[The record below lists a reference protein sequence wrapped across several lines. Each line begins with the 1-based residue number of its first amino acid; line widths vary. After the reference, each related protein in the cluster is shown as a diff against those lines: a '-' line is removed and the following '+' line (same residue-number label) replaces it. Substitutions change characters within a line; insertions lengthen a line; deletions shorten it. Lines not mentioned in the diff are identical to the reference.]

1 MRHAERRMRL
11 LALGRDLFARHAYDE
26 LSMADIA
33 RAAGISKPLLYHYFP
48 SKRRYFEATLREA
61 AGEVLERTR
70 PDPGLAPLDQLRGGL
85 DAFLELVDANR
96 VAYLKLM
103 RSATSASEVREL
115 LEGLRAATAER
126 ILSTLPG
133 ASSPATRTA
142 VRAWLWFVE
151 GACLEWV
158 EREQLT
164 RDELRDLLA
173 GTLLGALG
181 AAGGEPGPASS

>member
-126 ILSTLPG
+126 ILNTLPG

-173 GTLLGALG
+173 GTLLGALR
-181 AAGGEPGPASS
+181 AAGGEPDPASS